1 MDSNS
6 ATPTP
11 KAADSNI
18 IDGAKEPPALVEKEI
33 VLESQLNLAVDVLTS
48 KACTEEGLEDC
59 TNLLLHISRVN
70 PATRWVIDCGEGDYR
85 ERGSSYKVGD
95 NGRLPL
101 GVNGQQ

>member
-1 MDSNS
+1 MVKITLHPLRNDSIESNS

-11 KAADSNI
+11 KTGDSNL
-18 IDGAKEPPALVEKEI
+18 DAAKEPLAVVEKEI

-70 PATRWVIDCGEGDYR
+70 PATRWVI
-85 ERGSSYKVGD
+85 
-95 NGRLPL
+95 L
-101 GVNGQQ
+101 GGG